1 VKDLAALARA
11 SAEHGQAIAD
21 CLSAI
26 RGVET
31 ARWNEPA
38 RPGGWTRAEIAE
50 HLAIAYGPPL
60 SELDGGAGFAVRLPW
75 WKRRLVRWKAL
86 PLIRRG
92 GFPKGAPAP
101 REIRPVATS
110 ADPEQAARRLAD
122 QAEAFLDRIASASRE
137 RRVRLTHAYFG
148 KLSAHDVLT
157 LLTSHAHHHRR
168 QISGSA

>member
-1 VKDLAALARA
+1 VTRVEADAFTIKTNTPGAKGRGNQLRLTF
-11 SAEHGQAIAD
+11 AE
-21 CLSAI
+21 
-26 RGVET
+26 
-31 ARWNEPA
+31 
-38 RPGGWTRAEIAE
+38 GG
-50 HLAIAYGPPL
+50 
-60 SELDGGAGFAVRLPW
+60 
-75 WKRRLVRWKAL
+75 LVRWKAL

-101 REIRPVATS
+101 REIRPVSTS
-110 ADPEQAARRLAD
+110 ADPERAARRLAD

-168 QISGSA
+168 QISGPAQAGCDIVRPTRKGDRRA